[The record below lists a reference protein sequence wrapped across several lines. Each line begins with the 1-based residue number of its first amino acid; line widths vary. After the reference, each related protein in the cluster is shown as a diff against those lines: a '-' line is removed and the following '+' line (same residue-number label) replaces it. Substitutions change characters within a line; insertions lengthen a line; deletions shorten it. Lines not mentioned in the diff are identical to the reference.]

1 MHASST
7 ARFIG
12 GYRGI
17 AERVKIPRWD
27 NPDADILML
36 VYSWLCD
43 AKNGRWLLII
53 DNADDEEVLTC
64 RSAGGR
70 GNQDEFASRAAPTI
84 LDCIPQSS
92 NGSILITSRSR
103 DLAFRVTGDYGDIIR
118 VSPMDEIRAL
128 TLLRNQLKGSF
139 GGINSEQDDAVALIE
154 ALDYMPLAISQAAA
168 YISQRAPRTSVSTYL
183 QHLIGINCFTWT
195 LETPAGMVLRL
206 IQLLRLGRSH
216 LNI

>member
-1 MHASST
+1 MLTSST

-27 NPDADILML
+27 DPDTDILML
-36 VYSWLCD
+36 VYRGLCD

-53 DNADDEEVLTC
+53 DDVDDEEVLTC

-70 GNQDEFASRAAPTI
+70 GNQDDSASSAAPTL

-92 NGSILITSRSR
+92 NGSILVTSRSR

-118 VSPMDEIRAL
+118 VSPMDETRAL

-139 GGINSEQDDAVALIE
+139 GGINLEQDDAIVLIE
-154 ALDYMPLAISQAAA
+154 ALDYMPLDISQAAA
-168 YISQRAPRTSVSTYL
+168 YIS
-183 QHLIGINCFTWT
+183 
-195 LETPAGMVLRL
+195 
-206 IQLLRLGRSH
+206 
-216 LNI
+216 